1 MRRSPV
7 LVLVILLLAACRTA
21 APPHRVPDVPPAP
34 VDSRAPRVA
43 LVLGG
48 GGARGFAHIGVIRV
62 LEEARIPVELIVGT
76 SVGSLVGAFYAGPT
90 NSYHLER
97 IATELDRSDLFDF
110 SLAPALFGT
119 GLASGARLERF
130 VRDRAGTATIEAL
143 RIPFA
148 AVATDLATGE
158 AVVLRSGDLARAV
171 RASSAIPGVFE
182 PVEIDGRLLVDGGV
196 VQNLP
201 VRVAREM
208 GADVV
213 IAVDVTSLP
222 DPTRPRNFVE
232 VFLQAVNVIV
242 HAEVE
247 RARRDADVL
256 VAPAVGEIG
265 FIEFDRKAEAIAAGI
280 VAGHAALPGIRAA
293 IEGYGSRRR
302 AGP

>member
-7 LVLVILLLAACRTA
+7 LVLVLLVLAACRTA
-21 APPHRVPDVPPAP
+21 APPQRVPDVPPAP

-48 GGARGFAHIGVIRV
+48 GGARGFAHVGVIRV
-62 LEEARIPVELIVGT
+62 LEDARVPVELIVGT
-76 SVGSLVGAFYAGPT
+76 SVGSLVGAFYAGRT
-90 NSYHLER
+90 NSYELER
-97 IATELDRSDLFDF
+97 IATELDRWDLFDF

-130 VRDRAGTATIEAL
+130 VRDRAGNATFEAL

-208 GADVV
+208 GADLV
-213 IAVDVTSLP
+213 IAVDVTALP
-222 DPTRPRNFVE
+222 DPSRPRNFVE
-232 VFLQAVNVIV
+232 VFLQAVNVVV

-256 VAPAVGEIG
+256 VAPPVGGIG
-265 FIEFDRKAEAIAAGI
+265 FVEFDRKAEAIAAGI
-280 VAGHAALPGIRAA
+280 AAGHAAIPGIRAA
-293 IEGYGSRRR
+293 IEGYESRRR